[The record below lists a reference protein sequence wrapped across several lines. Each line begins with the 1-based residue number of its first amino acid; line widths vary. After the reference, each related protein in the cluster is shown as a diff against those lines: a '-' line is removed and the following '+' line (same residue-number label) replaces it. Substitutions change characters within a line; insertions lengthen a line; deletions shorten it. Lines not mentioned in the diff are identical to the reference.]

1 MKYSKVTCLILL
13 FPMIS
18 VFADSS
24 AGSSG
29 KFGLGLTLF
38 GPTGISG
45 KYILNQKSAVEGS
58 LGLGTIGNGKAH
70 LHVVYLHNIME
81 LSPSLS
87 LYVGGGGVYQER
99 NADGNS
105 GRGRGLGNLFRDRS
119 YEPSLGIRAPL
130 GLSFLT
136 QDRRFELSGE
146 VYMQVFVTG
155 KNGVDVGLALAGRY
169 YF

>member
-1 MKYSKVTCLILL
+1 MKYTFLVCLISFFPL
-13 FPMIS
+13 FS
-18 VFADSS
+18 VFAETS

-45 KYILNQKSAVEGS
+45 KYVLNQKSAVEGS
-58 LGLGTIGNGKAH
+58 LGLGTIGNGTAH
-70 LHVVYLHNIME
+70 LHVVYLYNIMD
-81 LSPSLS
+81 LSPSLHM
-87 LYVGGGGVYQER
+87 YVGGGGVYQER
-99 NADGNS
+99 NAEGNS

-119 YEPSLGIRAPL
+119 HEPSLGIRAPL

-136 QDRRFELSGE
+136 EDRRFELSGE